1 MGVSF
6 EDVVL
11 AEVLVSGMVPP
22 IGKNTYHTIIVF
34 VELFH
39 FQILAF
45 SINITLHSKFRRT

>member
-22 IGKNTYHTIIVF
+22 IGKNTYHSRICRIVS
-34 VELFH
+34 
-39 FQILAF
+39 F
-45 SINITLHSKFRRT
+45 SNSGFLNYYYIT